1 MPPDP
6 IRSGASLTNLSGRWV
21 TPGDVDRPVVV
32 LIHGFTANG
41 SYLLELASFLEEWG
55 YRSLLFEFDS
65 YLGIDMA
72 AADLAARLL
81 PISNEFSRHGMVL
94 IAHSMGGLVARV
106 FMRRFSQSN
115 SPLGNALRG
124 LCTLGAPHAGTLN
137 DQTVIRRLAD
147 WSDLLTGINPFLR
160 SPTCRTATQLTG
172 TDSER
177 LIETLNAAD
186 RESPMRIPTLTVS
199 GGLGHLEVAPG
210 LVKNH
215 FANQYLQ
222 RVLST
227 PNDGLVTESSAD
239 LQAVLGRSDLPIE
252 HFNSYP
258 EYARTNHSYLVR
270 NQTIAQRIVEWC
282 RRCCPAT

>member
-32 LIHGFTANG
+32 LIHGFTASG
-41 SYLLELASFLEEWG
+41 SYLVELASFLEEWG

-65 YLGIDMA
+65 YLGIDTA
-72 AADLAARLL
+72 AEDIEARLL
-81 PISNEFSRHGMVL
+81 PISDAISRHGMVL
-94 IAHSMGGLVARV
+94 VAHSMGGLVARF
-106 FMRRFSQSN
+106 FMRRCSKAN
-115 SPLGNALRG
+115 SSLGNSLRG
-124 LCTLGAPHAGTLN
+124 LCTLGSPHAGTLN
-137 DQTVIRRLAD
+137 DQTLIRRLAD

-160 SPTCRTATQLTG
+160 SPTCRAATQLTG
-172 TDSER
+172 TDDER
-177 LIETLNAAD
+177 LIETLNTAD
-186 RESPMRIPTLTVS
+186 RESPLRIPPLTVS

-210 LVKNH
+210 LIKNQ

-239 LQAVLGRSDLPIE
+239 LRAVLGRYDLPME

-282 RRCCPAT
+282 RQHCPVT

>member
-6 IRSGASLTNLSGRWV
+6 IRSGASLTNLFGRWV
-21 TPGDVDRPVVV
+21 TPGDVDRPAVV

-65 YLGIDMA
+65 YLGIDTA
-72 AADLAARLL
+72 AVDLAARLL
-81 PISNEFSRHGMVL
+81 PISDELSQHGLVFV
-94 IAHSMGGLVARV
+94 AHSMGGLVARV
-106 FMRRFSQSN
+106 FIRQAEAN
-115 SPLGNALRG
+115 TPLSSAIRG

-147 WSDLLTGINPFLR
+147 WSDLLTGIYPFLR
-160 SPTCRTATQLTG
+160 SPTCRSATQLTG

-186 RESPMRIPTLTVS
+186 RESPLRIPTLTVS

-239 LQAVLGRSDLPIE
+239 LRAVLGRSDLPIE